1 MMNTEDKPKSSKP
14 LTELAVGTL
23 GTIVTIKF
31 DSEILG
37 QFLGMGILP
46 GAQVEVLAGGGS
58 GHKPLF
64 LGIGDTRIAL
74 GQEYARQ
81 IFVETDPLSR
91 KSGIKSE

>member
-1 MMNTEDKPKSSKP
+1 MMDIENKSKSSKP

-23 GTIVTIKF
+23 GTIVSMKF

-46 GAQVEVLAGGGS
+46 GAQVEVLVGRGS
-58 GHKPLF
+58 GNKPLF

-74 GQEYARQ
+74 GQEYARL
-81 IFVETDPLSR
+81 IFVETGPQSV
-91 KSGIKSE
+91 KSEQLT